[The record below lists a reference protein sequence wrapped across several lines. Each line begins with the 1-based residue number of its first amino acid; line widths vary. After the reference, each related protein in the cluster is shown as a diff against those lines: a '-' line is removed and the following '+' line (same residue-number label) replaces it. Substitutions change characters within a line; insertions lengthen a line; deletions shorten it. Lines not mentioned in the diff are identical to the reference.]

1 MADIIEEVEDEVIEI
16 PAREVAI
23 SQDRIETTLE
33 KELTPVKEKIEVA
46 EKPEEEALNDTPEK
60 YRGKSAKEVIEMHQA
75 AEKLIGKQG
84 SEVGELRRV
93 VDDFIQTQTSKESQT
108 TETEVAPEDFYDNP
122 AKNVKREIDN
132 HPAIKEAKQ
141 AALEMKRSSTLTR
154 LNAEYP
160 ELESTVQDPA
170 FAEWIKGSK
179 VRSELYNRAEVHFDY
194 DAAKELLGNW
204 SEKQDRIANVE
215 KSSKIDKDN
224 QLKAAS
230 IGSEGNNEPVS
241 KKKYRRSDIIKLM
254 QTDPDKYDA
263 LSDEIM
269 AAYREG
275 RVI

>member
-16 PAREVAI
+16 PARELAI
-23 SQDRIETTLE
+23 DSDAVETTLE
-33 KELTPVKEKIEVA
+33 KELQPVKEKVVKQPVEETIE
-46 EKPEEEALNDTPEK
+46 DTPEK

-75 AEKLIGKQG
+75 AERLIGKQG

-108 TETEVAPEDFYDNP
+108 TETEVAPEDFYENP
-122 AKNVKREIDN
+122 AQNVKREIDN

-170 FAEWIKGSK
+170 FAEWIKSSK

-204 SEKQDRIANVE
+204 TDKQERITKVE

-224 QLKAAS
+224 QLKVAS
-230 IGSEGNNEPVS
+230 VGSEGNNEPVS

-269 AAYREG
+269 AAYQEG

>member
-16 PAREVAI
+16 PARELAI
-23 SQDRIETTLE
+23 DSDAVETTLE
-33 KELTPVKEKIEVA
+33 KELQPVKEKVVKQPVEETIE
-46 EKPEEEALNDTPEK
+46 DTPEK

-108 TETEVAPEDFYDNP
+108 TETEVAPEDFYENP
-122 AKNVKREIDN
+122 AQNVKREIDN

-170 FAEWIKGSK
+170 FAEWIKSSK

-204 SEKQDRIANVE
+204 TDKQERITKVE

-224 QLKAAS
+224 QLKVAS
-230 IGSEGNNEPVS
+230 VGSEGNNEPVS

-269 AAYREG
+269 AAYQEG

>member
-170 FAEWIKGSK
+170 FAEWI
-179 VRSELYNRAEVHFDY
+179 
-194 DAAKELLGNW
+194 
-204 SEKQDRIANVE
+204 
-215 KSSKIDKDN
+215 
-224 QLKAAS
+224 
-230 IGSEGNNEPVS
+230 
-241 KKKYRRSDIIKLM
+241 
-254 QTDPDKYDA
+254 
-263 LSDEIM
+263 
-269 AAYREG
+269 
-275 RVI
+275 

>member
-1 MADIIEEVEDEVIEI
+1 MAKVIEEVEEEVIVV
-16 PAREVAI
+16 PAAAQAVNP
-23 SQDRIETTLE
+23 DLIETTLDR
-33 KELTPVKEKIEVA
+33 ELDPVLETVKEA
-46 EKPEEEALNDTPEK
+46 AEEEELDDTPEK
-60 YRGKSAKEVIEMHQA
+60 YKGKSAKEVIEMHQA

-93 VDDFIQTQTSKESQT
+93 VDDFIHTQTLKEAQT
-108 TETEVAPEDFYDNP
+108 TEAEATPEEFYDNP

-141 AALEMKRSSTLTR
+141 AALEMKRTSTLTR

-160 ELESTVQDPA
+160 GLDKTVQDPN
-170 FAEWIKGSK
+170 FAEWIKSSK
-179 VRSELYNRAEVHFDY
+179 VRSELYNRAEVNFDY

-204 SEKQDRIANVE
+204 TDKQDRISKVNE
-215 KSSKIDKDN
+215 SSKIDKDN
-224 QLKAAS
+224 QLKAANV
-230 IGSEGNNEPVS
+230 GSKGSNEPVS

-254 QTDPDKYDA
+254 QTDPDKYDS

-269 AAYREG
+269 LAYQEG